1 MRILRLL
8 LIISCL
14 AALAACKQP
23 LAIEGEG
30 DIVELK
36 RGERGCALEEFRAG
50 WTRCTENEILGSE
63 SLVYRALPRPGWAFS
78 HWEGSCAKASKGKDC
93 WKDYDGTWV
102 QWWDTNYPDE
112 ELDPL
117 TAVFVRDSD
126 ASPAAPYIAARFGA
140 LGRVGYAAL
149 LDALF
154 SADGSYRF
162 TSAQASTRSDFDR
175 TPGSFRRQKN
185 GLLLTGASAD
195 QLAPGGAATAAGD
208 FITLADTDNSDGD
221 ISVTYLMAEQSRAS
235 RAAFNGT
242 YLCGHILSNGQA
254 LFFRATMNGKGG
266 GAMAVIERRLSGA
279 NQAAITYEVSED
291 GTTVFEYAGTR
302 FAGSL
307 SADGSVFAA
316 TQIAAKLQGA
326 GMCVRTSGN
335 KMVANVAGSYYGA
348 WMSTQPVTGLTE
360 LVLDQQGQ
368 TAETV
373 LVDSTG
379 GRNYSLGQN
388 FMLVKGTGQIDTRDA
403 AGAVSPD
410 GRVMFIVQTDPNKFP
425 TLVVYVRKT

>member
-1 MRILRLL
+1 MYKLRLL

-23 LAIEGEG
+23 LAIRGEG

-50 WTRCTENEILGSE
+50 WTRCTDNEILGSE

-93 WKDYDGTWV
+93 WKNYDGEWV

-117 TAVFVRDSD
+117 TAVFVPDSNAD
-126 ASPAAPYIAARFGA
+126 PAVPYIAASFGA
-140 LGRVGYAAL
+140 IGRVGYAAL
-149 LDALF
+149 LNALF
-154 SADGSYRF
+154 SADGNYRF
-162 TSAQASTRSDFDR
+162 TSQQASTRDYFDR
-175 TPGSFRRQKN
+175 TPVSFKRQQT
-185 GLLLTGASAD
+185 GLLLTGQMGD
-195 QLAPGGAATAAGD
+195 RLAPGGAATTSGD
-208 FITLADTDNSDGD
+208 FITLADTDASDGD
-221 ISVTYLMAEQSRAS
+221 ISVTYLMPGQTKARQG
-235 RAAFNGT
+235 AFNGT
-242 YLCGHILSNGQA
+242 YFCGHIVSNGQS
-254 LFFRATMNGKGG
+254 LFFRATMNGKGS
-266 GAMAVIERRLSGA
+266 GAMAVISRRLPGA
-279 NQAAITYEVSED
+279 SQAAISYEVSED
-291 GTTVFEYAGTR
+291 GTTIFEYAGAR
-302 FAGSL
+302 LAGSL

-316 TQIAAKLQGA
+316 TQVTAQLQGA

-348 WMSTQPVTGLTE
+348 WISTQPVTGLTE
-360 LVLDQQGQ
+360 LLLDQRGQ

-388 FMLVKGTGQIDTRDA
+388 FMLVKGTGQVDTRDA
-403 AGAVSPD
+403 NGAVSPD

-425 TLVVYVRKT
+425 TLVVYIRKT

>member
-1 MRILRLL
+1 MKKTRLL
-8 LIISCL
+8 LVISCM
-14 AALAACKQP
+14 AALAACKEP

-30 DIVELK
+30 DIVEIK

-50 WTRCTENEILGSE
+50 WTRCTDNEILGTE
-63 SLVYRALPRPGWAFS
+63 TVVYRALPRPGWTFS
-78 HWEGSCAKASKGKDC
+78 NWEGPCDPAYKGKDC
-93 WKDYDGTWV
+93 RRKHDKTWV

-112 ELDPL
+112 DLDPL
-117 TAVFVRDSD
+117 TAVFVPDSD
-126 ASPAAPYIAARFGA
+126 ATPAVPYVAASFGA
-140 LGRVGYAAL
+140 LGRVGYAEL

-154 SADGSYRF
+154 SADGNYRF
-162 TSAQASTRSDFDR
+162 TSQQASTRTYFDR
-175 TPGSFRRQKN
+175 TPTSFKRQKN
-185 GLLLTGASAD
+185 GLLLTGQSAD

-208 FITLADTDNSDGD
+208 FITLADTDASDGD
-221 ISVTYLMAEQSRAS
+221 ISVTYLTAEQTRATPGL
-235 RAAFNGT
+235 FKGT
-242 YLCGHILSNGQA
+242 YFCGHILSNGQA
-254 LFFRATMNGKGG
+254 LYFRATMDGKGG
-266 GAMAVIERRLSGA
+266 GAMAVIARRLAGA
-279 NQAAITYEVSED
+279 NQAAISYEVSED
-291 GTTVFEYAGTR
+291 GTTIFEYAGTR
-302 FAGSL
+302 FAGGL

-316 TQIAAKLQGA
+316 TQVAARLQGA

-360 LVLDQQGQ
+360 LLLDQRGQ

-403 AGAVSPD
+403 NGAVSPD

-425 TLVVYVRKT
+425 TLIVYIRKT